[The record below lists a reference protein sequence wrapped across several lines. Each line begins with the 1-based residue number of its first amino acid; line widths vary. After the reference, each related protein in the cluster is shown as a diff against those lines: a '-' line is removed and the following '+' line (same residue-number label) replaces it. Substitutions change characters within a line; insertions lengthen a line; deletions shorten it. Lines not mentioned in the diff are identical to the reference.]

1 MSVNELS
8 MEILENRT
16 FYVSDPQLKKTH
28 VLRVL
33 TPEPG
38 KIVFYENSCK
48 LVFVDGTRPS
58 RICSDGPSCRRLEN
72 KRTLINFS

>member
-16 FYVSDPQLKKTH
+16 FDVSDPQLKKTH

-33 TPEPG
+33 TP
-38 KIVFYENSCK
+38 
-48 LVFVDGTRPS
+48 
-58 RICSDGPSCRRLEN
+58 
-72 KRTLINFS
+72 